1 MIEAAVPP
9 AVTRRRFT
17 VDEYHRM
24 IEAGILTEDDRVEL
38 IEGEIVQMAAIGGRH
53 AACVND
59 INEWFLPR
67 VIGRAIVSVQNP
79 VRLSD
84 GSEPEPDFMLLR
96 PRSDRYREGLPGP
109 EDVLL
114 IIEVSD
120 TMLPYDRGI
129 KLPLYAAAGIPEV
142 WLVDLERHRILVHR
156 WPDRDLYREAFVV
169 DQGTLAPMAFPD
181 LAIDVREIVG

>member
-38 IEGEIVQMAAIGGRH
+38 IEGEIVKMAAIGGRH
-53 AACVND
+53 AARVND
-59 INEWFLPR
+59 MNEWFLPR

-96 PRSDRYREGLPGP
+96 PRSDGVGSSSTAGRTGTSTARRLSS
-109 EDVLL
+109 
-114 IIEVSD
+114 I
-120 TMLPYDRGI
+120 RGC
-129 KLPLYAAAGIPEV
+129 
-142 WLVDLERHRILVHR
+142 
-156 WPDRDLYREAFVV
+156 
-169 DQGTLAPMAFPD
+169 
-181 LAIDVREIVG
+181 